1 MNDKVIKK
9 IEQLVPSLMTYD
21 HALDSASNGLSH
33 IESSYVK
40 CCVHYN
46 FEKYQTCLEEIEKVH
61 SDSGLLDI
69 NLLIDTMHNC
79 IVVDRLNI
87 DYSKYCLILGRYKQ
101 NIDKD
106 HTVRLKELI
115 NEYITF
121 SDGNIKSFSE
131 NLPEYVTK
139 NSKDVDE
146 QLDTEKLIG
155 KNIINCYYNKSSSG
169 IGDFM
174 RGCCYLYTILS
185 EFNINFEMSFKYH
198 DLSKYISSKTDRDY
212 KESEIFDTEKHNKEM
227 CSKYDYFENMKQ
239 NLVDCLNDS
248 EEKDIYLFSNYAK
261 QLINHNEFLLSDD
274 CKTFVKDNLIFSKQ
288 INDEYN
294 KIAPKDNYN
303 VLLF

>member
-106 HTVRLKELI
+106 HTNRE
-115 NEYITF
+115 
-121 SDGNIKSFSE
+121 
-131 NLPEYVTK
+131 
-139 NSKDVDE
+139 
-146 QLDTEKLIG
+146 
-155 KNIINCYYNKSSSG
+155 
-169 IGDFM
+169 
-174 RGCCYLYTILS
+174 R
-185 EFNINFEMSFKYH
+185 
-198 DLSKYISSKTDRDY
+198 
-212 KESEIFDTEKHNKEM
+212 
-227 CSKYDYFENMKQ
+227 
-239 NLVDCLNDS
+239 
-248 EEKDIYLFSNYAK
+248 
-261 QLINHNEFLLSDD
+261 
-274 CKTFVKDNLIFSKQ
+274 
-288 INDEYN
+288 
-294 KIAPKDNYN
+294 
-303 VLLF
+303 